1 MQPMWIS
8 PAEISA
14 KTEAIC
20 GIHRTRIGPGYAAT
34 NLFGRHAPA
43 TGFAISTCT
52 EPEIRL
58 LDESIAAGDAALS
71 QFVAHAGVLVL
82 ATHSEDVI
90 REMCNK
96 AVLMEH
102 GRVASA
108 GSLGEVLIGANI
120 SDGAAAA
127 STVMFSLKATR

>member
-1 MQPMWIS
+1 MQPMWTS

-20 GIHRTRIGPGYAAT
+20 GIRRTRIVPGYAAT
-34 NLFGRHAPA
+34 NLFSRRAPA

-52 EPEIRL
+52 EPEIRFTRRIDRGRRRRL
-58 LDESIAAGDAALS
+58 RGKAKHRLS
-71 QFVAHAGVLVL
+71 QFVAHAGILVL
-82 ATHSEDVI
+82 ATHSEDMI

-108 GSLGEVLIGANI
+108 GSPCEVF
-120 SDGAAAA
+120 DCY
-127 STVMFSLKATR
+127 KYR